1 MGRRVLEG
9 LNISIFHPETRK
21 VTDVWLPTWVKE
33 DFRKRLGLFENFQ
46 FFERIGIVKVHEIGQ
61 GVPLQLDGVRVRAY
75 RMSQPGLTAFLIEQG
90 KKRIVLA
97 PDDTK
102 DWIPGDD
109 LLQPDL
115 LVLEAGWFERD
126 PKGRVVVPKNH
137 WVRSSEASFDNTLSL
152 VQRINPSRTVL
163 THIEELN
170 SRSYAD
176 YVKLEAKYKDQNLQ
190 FAYDGLRVFV

>member
-1 MGRRVLEG
+1 M
-9 LNISIFHPETRK
+9 FHPETRK

-33 DFRKRLGLFENFQ
+33 DFRRRLGLLENFQ
-46 FFERIGIVKVHEIGQ
+46 FFERLGIVKVHEIGQ

-75 RMSQPGLTAFLIEQG
+75 RMAQPGLTAFLIEQG

-102 DWIPGDD
+102 DWIPRDD

-115 LVLEAGWFERD
+115 LVVETGWFERD
-126 PKGRVVVPKNH
+126 PRGRVLVPRNH

-152 VQRINPSRTVL
+152 IQRVNPSRTIL

-176 YVKLEAKYKDQNLQ
+176 YVRLEARYKEQNLR